1 MNRARKR
8 RSYTA
13 EEKCRV
19 VLAMWT
25 GRKQGTELCKEL
37 GVSWKML
44 EEWQARAMEGLVEAL
59 APRDGEIR
67 KGPMLGPRLKRLLDR
82 KVLLEEGPRSTL
94 GARIRGERGKE
105 PAASTA

>member
-1 MNRARKR
+1 MNKTRDR

-25 GRKQGTELCKEL
+25 GRKQGTELCREL

-44 EEWQARAMEGLVEAL
+44 EEWQSRAMEGLVGAL
-59 APRDGEIR
+59 APRDGAIR

-82 KVLLEEGPRSTL
+82 KVLREDSPRRTL
-94 GARIRGERGKE
+94 GARARGVPEKD
-105 PAASTA
+105 PVAPIA